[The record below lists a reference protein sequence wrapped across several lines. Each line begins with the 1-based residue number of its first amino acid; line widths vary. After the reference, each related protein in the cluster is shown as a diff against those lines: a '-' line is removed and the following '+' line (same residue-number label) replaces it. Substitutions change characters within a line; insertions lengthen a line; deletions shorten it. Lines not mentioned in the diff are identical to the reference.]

1 MDQSSQENNPTQ
13 SENKTSQMPHQ
24 PDLEQLARNLAGD
37 HKISN
42 QMDKKPWLTVL
53 LDTYKVLL
61 DGSYQHFRSSS
72 EKDLALSY
80 AAEWILDNHFV
91 IRQTLRQISED
102 LPSGYYL
109 QLPKLVNGPLAGY
122 PRVYS
127 LACQIILSS
136 RAHLE
141 TDDILRFVMAYQS
154 LAPLTMGEIWALPI
168 MLRFGLIE
176 SLVLASGR
184 ITGTWKGDDHPLPL
198 LDLSTRISDDEV
210 IGAAIISLRTLA
222 VQDWQEFFESLS
234 LVDRILSKDPAGVY
248 ERMDFQTRDR
258 YRKVIEELAQGS
270 IHQKPQSQDVGLQE
284 LEVARVTIQMA
295 KANHQFEMM
304 PDQLAGGLNVGTGT
318 NQAIP
323 YLGFIAP
330 RQSHIG
336 YYLVDRGLSDL
347 ERTIGYRPVW
357 YKKVERWVL
366 SRPTFLY
373 LGCIS
378 LLSML
383 IWLSLILFSRN
394 VGATQVQMI
403 VVGALLL
410 MPALTISTSL
420 TNWLITKRVK
430 PRQLPKMDFENGI
443 PQDCA
448 TMVVI
453 PTLLSNL
460 EDVKTLLHQLKL
472 HYLRNQDENIFFGL
486 LTDFNDAP
494 HKDMPDDEQF
504 LTATL
509 KGINELNLTHTDRSV
524 TPFYLFHRE
533 RRWNPR
539 EERWMGWERKRG
551 KLHEFNRFLL
561 SREDTSITVKIG
573 DLENLPPIKYV
584 ITLDTDTLLPMD
596 SARRLIGTI
605 AHPLNQAEFDPNSG
619 AVVAG
624 YTVLQPRTEIH
635 PVSAN
640 RSIFTRV
647 YSGDTGLDLYTL
659 AVSDVYQDLFGEGI
673 YVGKGI
679 YDVDA
684 FERSL
689 KRVVPENAILSHDL
703 FEGIHGRVGLVTDIV
718 LIEHYPPNYFVR
730 VQRTHRWARGDW
742 QLLPWLFP
750 RVPSNSGDMIPNRL
764 SLIDRWK
771 ILDNLRRSLEAPAFL
786 VLILVG
792 WFWLPVALVW
802 MLVSVVALGTSFFTG
817 ILDAIIQVIQRDS
830 LGQRL
835 HSLKDSALRW
845 LLAVVFLPYEALTMI
860 DAIAISFY
868 RMFFSKKHLLRWTT
882 AAQAS
887 YLFSDNLRNR
897 LTRREMLFSFILT
910 AGLGLLIWQIN
921 PAELLVASPLLLAW
935 LFSPEVAYLISKLVQ
950 QKPSPLTLRQR
961 RRLRNLARRTWMY
974 FERFVGPEDHWLAP
988 DHYQE
993 SPLGTVA
1000 HRTSPTNIGLAL
1012 LSTLAAFDLG
1022 YVGTLDLVARLRSI
1036 LDNMSGL
1043 ERYRGHFLNWY
1054 DTRTLDPL
1062 PPRYVSTVDS
1072 GNLAACLII
1081 LGVSCQQMLA
1091 HQPVFRWETWVGLI
1105 DLINLLQDLLND
1117 LIETDARAEATSLH
1131 DYLEQTIHKVLAV
1144 RDKPN
1149 AWPSLLEQMLVE
1161 IMPEIEKRLL
1171 RLVENFSHVMK
1182 PNHLEQLR
1190 IFTKRLRYHRD
1201 NTIREVKML
1210 LPWLFSINMEVDAL
1224 FSKLSQGEGV
1234 GEKIQHGWKRIS
1246 DSFPIAANLND
1257 IRVVCKNAKTEL
1269 AVLRDLLADPSSL
1282 NYLPS
1287 DLVLEARGWIDQFD
1301 QDLESA
1307 NLAAR
1312 LLEIGFQELH
1322 QLADQFLDEMDFG
1335 FLFHQ
1340 TRQVF
1345 HIGYNVTLEKHD
1357 NNFYDLLASEARIAS
1372 IIAIAKGDVPQSH
1385 WLHLARPFTKVDGTA
1400 VLLSWSATMFEYLM
1414 PLLFQRSI
1422 EGTLLHQSSL
1432 AAIQHQYEYGAKKN
1446 LPWGISE
1453 SGYYHFDSN
1462 QFYQYRAFGVPGL
1475 GYKRGLREDLVIS
1488 PYASVLALP
1497 FRPEIVSDNIE
1508 HLASYGMIG
1517 TYGLYESIDFTAARM
1532 PLGEK
1537 YRIVR
1542 SYMVHHQGMIMLSM
1556 ANYFKDNIMVRR
1568 FHGDARIQSVDLLL
1582 QELTPGDV
1590 PYEFPHTE
1598 ESLVVRPTK
1607 PKVVA
1612 EPWRIPEQTP
1622 QPRAH
1627 FLSNGRLGVQ
1637 ITSSGGGY
1645 VTWDE
1650 IDLTRWR
1657 ADTTLNDW
1665 GTWVYIQDMDHLADG
1680 VPMLWSSTI
1689 QPVGVLPDHQDIHFD
1704 AHMAQFHRSDRDI
1717 SVSTEVTVAPN
1728 EDVEIRRLTLT
1739 NHGNLP
1745 RRLRLTSYGEVI
1757 LAPQAED
1764 ERHPMFNRLFIES
1777 EWVPELNALIFRRRP
1792 RKDDED
1798 PVYLAH
1804 SVVVPVGMEASATYE
1819 SDRGSF
1825 IGRGRTARTPQAL
1838 TNRETPDSKSWL
1850 SGKSGA
1856 TLDPIMAIGQEV
1868 VLERFGSAQIAFL
1881 TIPCKTRQKAIE
1893 VCERFQVWRM
1903 VELAF
1908 DQARSKAELELRQLG
1923 IKAEQLPTFQ
1933 DLISV
1938 LIYPHMALRATPEIL
1953 VTNRMS
1959 QPDLWAYGI
1968 SGDYPILLVKIH
1980 KVEELPLAQ
1989 ELFQAFAFW
1998 RRRGLKIDLV
2008 ILNMQGSDYGQ
2019 VLSNHLHRLM
2029 LRLKVD
2035 AWLKRRGGIFLLHID
2050 QLGDER
2056 LRLLET
2062 VSRAI
2067 LEGDRGLLKEQI
2079 KLLDVMPQ
2087 RLPSFSPSLPQ
2098 TVEQQ
2103 EIPPVARPDDLLF
2116 DNGLG
2121 GFSSDGREYQIY
2133 LEPGQIT
2140 PAPWINVVANQ
2151 DFGFLVSESGSS
2163 YTWAENSG
2171 ENRLTPWSND
2181 PVSDKSGEAL
2191 YLRDEE
2197 TSEVWTPTPLP
2208 AGAKVPFLIC
2218 HSAGYSTFEHK
2229 SFEFHHQLRLFIA
2242 PDNPVKIIQLRLEN
2256 LSNRP
2261 RRITATYY
2269 AEWVLGSMREANQQ
2283 YIVPEFDHERQA
2295 ILVRNPYNQ
2304 EFGERVAFLAAS
2316 KDLHGLTADR
2326 NEFLGNFGDYRDPAA
2341 LRRIGLAS
2349 TVHAGLD
2356 PCAAVQLHMDL
2367 EPGAVEEIYFL
2378 LGQADNYEN
2387 AIDLISLYKEP
2398 ENVATAFQASNK
2410 FWDEILGAVQVS
2422 TPEPAMDLLLNRWLL
2437 YQSLAC
2443 RIWGRSAFYQSSGAY
2458 GFRDQLQDVMSLIHV
2473 RPDLARKHLLRSARH
2488 QFEEGDVLH
2497 WWHPPSGR
2505 GVRSR
2510 YSDDLLWL
2518 PYATMHYVDATND
2531 KAMLSEQV
2539 PFLKGAVLKP
2549 DEKERYG
2556 FFSSTSKSF
2565 TLYEHCRRALQKGM
2579 TSGDHNLP
2587 LIAGGD
2593 WNDGMNRVGAGG
2605 RGESVW
2611 LGWFSYDILNRFA
2624 DFSLRMDDPD
2634 SAQLF
2639 TDQARQLQQALEK
2652 HAWDG
2657 DWYLRAFYD
2666 DGTPLGSANSQE
2678 CQIDSLSQSWSV
2690 LSQAGQP
2697 ERVERAMKSV
2707 YQRLVLADEGL
2718 ILLFTQPF
2726 DKTPLDPGYIKGYPP
2741 GIRENGGQYTHAA
2754 LWVIWAYTRMGKGD
2768 IAENLFRL
2776 INPIYHTDTPAKV
2789 QRYRVEPYVIAADVY
2804 GHPPHTGR
2812 GGWTWYT
2819 GSSGWMYRLGIEA
2832 ILGLRREGQNL
2843 VIDPCIP
2850 SEWNGFTITYRYQGS
2865 LYHIQVDNPQGVCRG
2880 VGEVRVNGEV
2890 ILDGRIPLEQD
2901 SGEQQVTILMGSGS

>member
-1 MDQSSQENNPTQ
+1 M
-13 SENKTSQMPHQ
+13 
-24 PDLEQLARNLAGD
+24 
-37 HKISN
+37 
-42 QMDKKPWLTVL
+42 
-53 LDTYKVLL
+53 
-61 DGSYQHFRSSS
+61 
-72 EKDLALSY
+72 
-80 AAEWILDNHFV
+80 
-91 IRQTLRQISED
+91 QTLRQISED

-127 LACQIILSS
+127 LACQIIISS

-141 TDDILRFVMAYQS
+141 MEDILRVVMAYQS
-154 LAPLTMGEIWALPI
+154 LVPLTMGEIWALPI

-198 LDLSTRISDDEV
+198 VDLSDRISDDEV
-210 IGAAIISLRTLA
+210 IGAAIVSLRALA
-222 VQDWQEFFESLS
+222 VQDWEEFFESLS
-234 LVDRILSKDPAGVY
+234 LVDRIYSQDPAGVY
-248 ERMDFQTRDR
+248 KKMDFQTRDR
-258 YRKVIEELAQGS
+258 YRKVVEELAQGS
-270 IHQKPQSQDVGLQE
+270 INQKPQSQEAGFQE
-284 LEVARVTIQMA
+284 LEVARATIQLA
-295 KANHQFEMM
+295 KASLQEVGSTPEQITGNSNGKSAQ
-304 PDQLAGGLNVGTGT
+304 DQD
-318 NQAIP
+318 IP
-323 YLGFIAP
+323 CSGFIAP

-336 YYLVDRGLSDL
+336 YYLVDSGLADL
-347 ERTIGYRPVW
+347 EKTIGYRPVW
-357 YKKVERWVL
+357 YKKVERWIL

-373 LGCIS
+373 LGSIS
-378 LLSML
+378 LLSIL
-383 IWLSLILFSRN
+383 VWLSLIWYSRI
-394 VGATQVQMI
+394 VGATQIQTI
-403 VVGALLL
+403 VIGALLL
-410 MPALTISTSL
+410 IPVLAISTSL
-420 TNWLITKRVK
+420 TNWLITKRVR

-443 PQDCA
+443 PDNCA

-453 PTLLSNL
+453 PTLLSSL

-494 HKDMPDDEQF
+494 QKDMPDDDQ
-504 LTATL
+504 LLIATQ
-509 KGINELNLTHTDRSV
+509 KGIDELNRTHTDRSV
-524 TPFYLFHRE
+524 SPFYLFHRE

-551 KLHEFNRFLL
+551 KLHEFNCFLL

-596 SARRLIGTI
+596 SARRLIGTF
-605 AHPLNQAEFDPNSG
+605 AHPLNQAEFDPTSG

-640 RSIFTRV
+640 RSLFTRV
-647 YSGDTGLDLYTL
+647 FSGDTGLDLYTL

-689 KRVVPENAILSHDL
+689 KGVVPENAILSHDL

-718 LIEHYPPNYFVR
+718 LIEHYPPNYFVQ
-730 VQRTHRWARGDW
+730 VQRTHRWVRGDW
-742 QLLPWLFP
+742 QLLPWLPP
-750 RVPSNSGDMIPNRL
+750 RVPSNSGNMMPNRL

-771 ILDNLRRSLEAPAFL
+771 ILDNLRRSLEAPALFL
-786 VLILVG
+786 LIIVG
-792 WFWLPVALVW
+792 WLWLPASTVW
-802 MLVSVVALGTSFFTG
+802 MLVSVAALGISFFTAV
-817 ILDAIIQVIQRDS
+817 LDAIIQVIQRDS
-830 LGQRL
+830 LGRRL

-845 LLAVVFLPYEALTMI
+845 LLAVVFLPYEALIML
-860 DAIAISFY
+860 DAIATCFY
-868 RMFFSKKHLLRWTT
+868 RLIITKKHLLRWTT
-882 AAQAS
+882 AAQSS
-887 YLFSDNLRNR
+887 YLFHERLRDR
-897 LTRREMLFSFILT
+897 LTRREMLFAFILT
-910 AGLGLLIWQIN
+910 AGLALLIWLNN

-935 LFSPEVAYLISKLVQ
+935 FVSPEIAYLISQPIQ
-950 QKPSPLTLRQR
+950 QKPSPLTLQQR

-1000 HRTSPTNIGLAL
+1000 HRTSPTNLGLAL

-1072 GNLAACLII
+1072 GNLAACLVI
-1081 LGVSCQQMLA
+1081 LGVGCRQMLT
-1091 HQPVFRWETWVGLI
+1091 QPVFRWETWVGLI
-1105 DLINLLQDLLND
+1105 DLTNLLQDLLND
-1117 LIETDARAEATSLH
+1117 LIETDARESATSLH

-1171 RLVENFSHVMK
+1171 RLVENFSQVMK
-1182 PNHLEQLR
+1182 PTHLEQLR
-1190 IFTKRLRYHRD
+1190 VFTKRLRYHRN

-1224 FSKLSQGEGV
+1224 FSKLSQAEIV
-1234 GEKIQHGWKRIS
+1234 GEKIQHAWKRVS
-1246 DSFPIAANLND
+1246 ESFPTDAKLND
-1257 IRVVCKNAKTEL
+1257 IRTVCNSIKKEVS
-1269 AVLRDLLADPSSL
+1269 VLRNLLAEPTSQKC
-1282 NYLPS
+1282 LPP

-1312 LLEIGFQELH
+1312 LFDIGFQELH

-1335 FLFHQ
+1335 FLFHP

-1372 IIAIAKGDVPQSH
+1372 IIAIAKGDIPQNH
-1385 WLHLARPFTKVDGTA
+1385 WLHLARPFTQVDGTA

-1453 SGYYHFDSN
+1453 SGYFHFDSN

-1475 GYKRGLREDLVIS
+1475 GYKRGLGEDLVIS
-1488 PYASVLALP
+1488 PYASILALP
-1497 FRPEIVSDNIE
+1497 FRPQIVSDNIE
-1508 HLASYGMIG
+1508 HLATYGMIG
-1517 TYGLYESIDFTAARM
+1517 TYGLYEAIDFTAARM

-1537 YRIVR
+1537 YRIVH
-1542 SYMVHHQGMIMLSM
+1542 SYMVHHQGMIMLAM
-1556 ANYFKDNIMVRR
+1556 VNYFKDSIMVRR
-1568 FHGDARIQSVDLLL
+1568 FHEDARIQSVDLLL

-1590 PYEFPHTE
+1590 PLEFPHTE
-1598 ESLVVRPTK
+1598 EGLVVRPAK
-1607 PKVVA
+1607 PKVVT
-1612 EPWRIPEQTP
+1612 EPWQVPWQTA
-1622 QPRAH
+1622 QPRAN
-1627 FLSNGRLGVQ
+1627 FLSNGRLGVM
-1637 ITSSGGGY
+1637 ITNTGGGCL
-1645 VTWDE
+1645 TWNN

-1665 GTWVYIQDMDHLADG
+1665 GSWVYIQDMDQLTAG
-1680 VPMLWSSTI
+1680 IPKLWSSTI
-1689 QPVGVLPDHQDIHFD
+1689 QPVGVFPDHQDIHFD
-1704 AHMAQFHRSDRDI
+1704 AHMVQFHRRDRSI
-1717 SVSTEVTVAPN
+1717 SISTEVTVSPDT
-1728 EDVEIRRLTLT
+1728 DVEIRQITLT
-1739 NHGNLP
+1739 NHSHRP
-1745 RRLRLTSYGEVI
+1745 RRLRLTSYAEVI
-1757 LAPQAED
+1757 LSDQVAD
-1764 ERHPMFNRLFIES
+1764 ERHPMFNQLFIES
-1777 EWVPELNALIFRRRP
+1777 EWVPELNTLIFRRRP
-1792 RKDDED
+1792 RQNDDD

-1804 SVVVPVGMEASATYE
+1804 SLVVPAGVVVTAAFE
-1819 SDRGSF
+1819 SDRGQF
-1825 IGRGRTARTPQAL
+1825 IGRGRTTRAPKAL
-1838 TNRETPDSKSWL
+1838 TGRENLDSTPWL
-1850 SGKSGA
+1850 SGTTGS

-1868 VLERFGSAQIAFL
+1868 TLEPYGFAQIAYL
-1881 TIPCKTRQKAIE
+1881 TIAGRSRQTVFEIR
-1893 VCERFQVWRM
+1893 ERFQSWRQ
-1903 VELAF
+1903 VDKAF
-1908 DQARSKAELELRQLG
+1908 NQSRMNAEVELRQLG
-1923 IKAEQLPTFQ
+1923 VKAEQLRSFQ
-1933 DLISV
+1933 DLLSV
-1938 LIYPHMALRATPEIL
+1938 LLYPHGALRVTSETLA
-1953 VTNRMS
+1953 TNRKS
-1959 QPDLWAYGI
+1959 QPDLWGYSI
-1968 SGDYPILLVKIH
+1968 SGDFPLLLLKVH
-1980 KVEELPLAQ
+1980 QVEELSLAQ

-1998 RRRGLKIDLV
+1998 RRRGLKVDLV

-2019 VLSNHLHRLM
+2019 ALSSQIHRLM
-2029 LRLKVD
+2029 SRLKVD
-2035 AWLKRRGGIFLLHID
+2035 RWLQHRGGIYLLHID
-2050 QLGDER
+2050 QLDDES
-2056 LRLLET
+2056 LILLET
-2062 VSRAI
+2062 VSRAT
-2067 LEGDRGLLKEQI
+2067 LDGGSGLLKDQL
-2079 KLLDVMPQ
+2079 KSLDMMPQ
-2087 RLPSFSPSLPQ
+2087 RLPHFIPSPPQ
-2098 TVEQQ
+2098 EFDQL
-2103 EIPPVARPDDLLF
+2103 EIPPVVRPDNLLF

-2121 GFSSDGREYQIY
+2121 GFSPDGREYQIY
-2133 LEPGQIT
+2133 LQPGQNT
-2140 PAPWINVVANQ
+2140 PAPWINVIANPV
-2151 DFGFLVSESGSS
+2151 FGFLVSESGSG
-2163 YTWAENSG
+2163 YTWAKNSG

-2181 PVSDKSGEAL
+2181 PVSDKSGEVL

-2208 AGAKVPFLIC
+2208 SGAKVPYLVS
-2218 HSAGYSTFEHK
+2218 HAAGYSTFEHN
-2229 SFEFHHQLRLFIA
+2229 SFGLRQHLRLFCA
-2242 PDNPVKIIQLRLEN
+2242 PDEPIKIIQLRLEN

-2261 RRITATYY
+2261 RRLTATYY
-2269 AEWVLGSMREANQQ
+2269 AEWVLGSSQEASQQ
-2283 YIVPEFDHERQA
+2283 YIIPEFDQELQA
-2295 ILVRNPYNQ
+2295 ILARNPYNQ
-2304 EFGERVAFLAAS
+2304 EFGERVAFLSAS

-2326 NEFLGNFGDYRDPAA
+2326 NEFLGSLGDYGHPAA

-2356 PCAAVQLHMDL
+2356 PCAAVQLHIDL

-2378 LGQADNYEN
+2378 LGQAEN
-2387 AIDLISLYKEP
+2387 HESANDLIRAYKEP
-2398 ENVATAFQASNK
+2398 ENVATAFHASNQ
-2410 FWDEILGAVQVS
+2410 FWDDILGAVQVS
-2422 TPEPAMDLLLNRWLL
+2422 TPEPAMDLLINRWLL
-2437 YQSLAC
+2437 YQSLSC

-2458 GFRDQLQDVMSLIHV
+2458 GFRDQLQDVMSLIHA
-2473 RPDLARKHLLRSARH
+2473 RPELAREHLLRSARH

-2505 GVRSR
+2505 GVRTR

-2518 PYATMHYVDATND
+2518 PYTTMHYVDATD
-2531 KAMLSEQV
+2531 DQSVLSEQV
-2539 PFLKGAVLKP
+2539 PFLKGASLEP
-2549 DEKERYG
+2549 EEKERYG
-2556 FFSSTSKSF
+2556 LFSSTSKSF
-2565 TLYEHCRRALQKGM
+2565 TLYEHCRRALLKGI
-2579 TSGDHNLP
+2579 TSGDRDLP
-2587 LIAGGD
+2587 LMSGGD

-2605 RGESVW
+2605 LGESVW

-2624 DFSLRMDDPD
+2624 DFSLRLDDPD
-2634 SAQLF
+2634 SAHLF
-2639 TDQARQLQQALEK
+2639 RDQARRLQQALEQ
-2652 HAWDG
+2652 HTWDG
-2657 DWYLRAFYD
+2657 QWYLRAFFD
-2666 DGTPLGSANSQE
+2666 DGTPLGSASSLE
-2678 CQIDSLSQSWSV
+2678 CQIDSLSQSWAV
-2690 LSQAGQP
+2690 LSQAGHP
-2697 ERVERAMKSV
+2697 ERVEQAMESV
-2707 YQRLVLADEGL
+2707 YEHLVLSEEGL
-2718 ILLFTQPF
+2718 ILLFTPPF

-2754 LWVIWAYTRMGKGD
+2754 LWVIWAYTQMGKGD
-2768 IAENLFRL
+2768 IAEELFRL
-2776 INPIYHTDTPAKV
+2776 INPIYHADTPQKV
-2789 QRYRVEPYVIAADVY
+2789 QHYRVEPYVIAADVY
-2804 GHPPHTGR
+2804 GYPPYTGR

-2832 ILGLRREGQNL
+2832 ILGLHREGNIL

-2850 SEWNGFTITYRYQGS
+2850 SKWKGFSVSYRYQGS
-2865 LYHIQVDNPQGVCRG
+2865 VYRIKVENLQGVTRG
-2880 VGEVRVNGEV
+2880 VSEVRLNGEV
-2890 ILDGRIPLEQD
+2890 VSDKRLPLLPDAGQQD
-2901 SGEQQVTILMGSGS
+2901 VTVIMGEVP